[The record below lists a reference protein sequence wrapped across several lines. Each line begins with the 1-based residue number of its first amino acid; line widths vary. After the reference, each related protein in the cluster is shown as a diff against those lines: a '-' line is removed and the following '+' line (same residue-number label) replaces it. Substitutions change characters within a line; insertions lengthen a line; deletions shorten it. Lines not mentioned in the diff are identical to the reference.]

1 MVLFSIR
8 TKNYSFKKKKKRGG
22 GVKSNAKNVETL
34 QLNNVSILLF

>member
-8 TKNYSFKKKKKRGG
+8 TKNYSFKKKKKGG